1 MSRTNY
7 TSLLVGGLIPSGAD
21 VESVVTKFE
30 PITTTGR
37 DAIPNPVNG
46 MLIYNSDNNLL
57 EGYIDGSWPVPS
69 LFCDVPQFDFAGSFP
84 QTLSIVQTGLTEEVT
99 ITALTAGS
107 SGGYS
112 PTIASKSTTGNL
124 STETTF
130 KSNTGGS
137 AGILG
142 CGINQLINTGEI
154 SAAVGLL
161 LTGGG
166 NGVLLDLLSGPIGS
180 PFAVIYPFTFSVK
193 INQAA
198 GTATFEFADGVN
210 DTSGSLTANSDYDN
224 TIFSYCFGAIA
235 GVGSGDVIVTEQNNG
250 TSAFILAN
258 SVGKTCDYTT
268 KTFCVFD
275 ESFNFHNGGAQIVAM
290 DSGFVI
296 TTSLGNVADSIQVQS
311 TLFSGTTGTT
321 KAEAQYIEKS
331 GSSTDQ
337 SGGVGYVD
345 DSDGS
350 TASVICG
357 VIFLPE
363 IGGGVLL
370 DAQTQLPVETGVT
383 MTQEDYFCWV
393 DFDAAGSATY
403 EDSEGNTGSLS
414 VLGSYTA
421 GDDIY
426 KATICNAGSTATDT
440 MTIGYNFGTKEYFD
454 GTGNG
459 YCEI

>member
-1 MSRTNY
+1 MS
-7 TSLLVGGLIPSGAD
+7 
-21 VESVVTKFE
+21 
-30 PITTTGR
+30 
-37 DAIPNPVNG
+37 
-46 MLIYNSDNNLL
+46 
-57 EGYIDGSWPVPS
+57 
-69 LFCDVPQFDFAGSFP
+69 
-84 QTLSIVQTGLTEEVT
+84 
-99 ITALTAGS
+99 
-107 SGGYS
+107 
-112 PTIASKSTTGNL
+112 
-124 STETTF
+124 
-130 KSNTGGS
+130 
-137 AGILG
+137 
-142 CGINQLINTGEI
+142 
-154 SAAVGLL
+154 

-166 NGVLLDLLSGPIGS
+166 NGVLLDLLGGPIGS
-180 PFAVIYPFTFSVK
+180 PFAVIYPFTFSVN

-198 GTATFEFADGVN
+198 GTANFEFSDGVN
-210 DTSGSLTANSDYDN
+210 DTSGALTVNPNYDN
-224 TIFSYCFGAIA
+224 TVFSHCFGAVS
-235 GVGSGDVIVTEQNNG
+235 GVGLGDVIVADQNNG
-250 TSAFILAN
+250 TSAFTLAN
-258 SVGKTCDYTT
+258 SVGRPCDYTT

-275 ESFNFHNGGAQIVAM
+275 ELFNFDNGGAQTVVM
-290 DSGFVI
+290 DSGFII

-311 TLFSGTTGTT
+311 TPFSGTTGTT
-321 KAEAQYIEKS
+321 KAEAQYIAKS
-331 GSSTDQ
+331 GVSTDQ

-393 DFDAAGSATY
+393 NFDAAGSATY

-426 KATICNAGSTATDT
+426 RATICNAGSTVTDD
-440 MTIGYNFGTKEYFD
+440 MTIGYNFGTREFSNN
-454 GTGNG
+454 TGLG